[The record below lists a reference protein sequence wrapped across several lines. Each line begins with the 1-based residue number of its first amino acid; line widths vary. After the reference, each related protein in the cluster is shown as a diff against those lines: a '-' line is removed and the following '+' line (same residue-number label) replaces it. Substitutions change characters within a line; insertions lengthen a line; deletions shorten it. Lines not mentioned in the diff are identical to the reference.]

1 MRAGGRSEGSEMS
14 EWMMRQMEK
23 DERELAARADNARMA
38 QIISAFREDLSI
50 ARGNIRRLDQ
60 DVRLERETSDALR
73 VENERLRQALTW
85 IAHTY
90 AHQGSMKPLPAI
102 DYQDHARAAL
112 SQRDEPK

>member
-1 MRAGGRSEGSEMS
+1 MS
-14 EWMMRQMEK
+14 DEYKEIADKQIMELC
-23 DERELAARADNARMA
+23 RL
-38 QIISAFREDLSI
+38 REDLSI
-50 ARGNIRRLDQ
+50 AWGNIRRLDQ